1 PPLFPYTPLFR
12 SIAPPSGGIQSGP
25 EHHRPGDKRGAALT
39 AKSGGGLDG
48 PEGCNFHQR
57 SRSGSGLFARLAQVG
72 DDTKRAFGLAGLA
85 DVAPV
90 QNRSEEHRVGKG
102 GGWGWAGGQ

>member
-1 PPLFPYTPLFR
+1 RRMRHTRLSRYGSSDVCSSDL
-12 SIAPPSGGIQSGP
+12 
-25 EHHRPGDKRGAALT
+25 GDKRGAALT